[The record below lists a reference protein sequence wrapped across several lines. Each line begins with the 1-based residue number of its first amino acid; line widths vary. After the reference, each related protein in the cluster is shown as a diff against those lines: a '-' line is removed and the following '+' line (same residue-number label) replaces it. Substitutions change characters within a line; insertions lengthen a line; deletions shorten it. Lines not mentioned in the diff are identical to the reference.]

1 LPTILGVMSG
11 AKARW
16 WHEEG
21 GRLRCDLC
29 PHRCI
34 LPDGGIGRCGARQNV
49 KGTLISRTYGQVCVR
64 AVDQIEKKPMFHYR
78 PGTKL
83 LSLGTFGCNL
93 SCAYC
98 QNAPLAT
105 SSGEGLEPRRME
117 PREIVDL
124 ALKEGVQGIAWT
136 FNEPTV
142 WAELIMDTAALA
154 RENGLYTMINTNG
167 YMLPEAAKDI
177 VRSVDALNIDVKGF
191 SEQFYEKA
199 DDKIEALIR
208 IAAAANSMEF
218 GVKGHDYDNS
228 TFAGVFSETLN
239 EKLYGDIKK
248 IKERLESFGNVF
260 YLTDNSGEV
269 VFDLFLIG
277 RLKKMGKRIV
287 VGSKSEPVLNDVTV
301 RELEAMS
308 DVDVIATGDVVGTA
322 LDSLS
327 DRARSLLLDP
337 GWLILSKGMGNYETI
352 SEYEKMLAGRLIYLM
367 RAKCEPVAA
376 AVGVPRGSLVAR
388 AI

>member
-1 LPTILGVMSG
+1 MKMASNCYP
-11 AKARW
+11 
-16 WHEEG
+16 
-21 GRLRCDLC
+21 
-29 PHRCI
+29 CI
-34 LPDGGIGRCGARQNV
+34 LDRAKLECDMVFSEEEEKRAAVEELLDYMACHKGGVSALVGTERERIIKRRSNNPDPYRKFKDESNRVAR
-49 KGTLISRTYGQVCVR
+49 
-64 AVDQIEKKPMFHYR
+64 D
-78 PGTKL
+78 L
-83 LSLGTFGCNL
+83 LPV
-93 SCAYC
+93 A
-98 QNAPLAT
+98 
-105 SSGEGLEPRRME
+105 
-117 PREIVDL
+117 
-124 ALKEGVQGIAWT
+124 
-136 FNEPTV
+136 
-142 WAELIMDTAALA
+142 
-154 RENGLYTMINTNG
+154 
-167 YMLPEAAKDI
+167 
-177 VRSVDALNIDVKGF
+177 
-191 SEQFYEKA
+191 EQFYEKA